1 MSPSP
6 PAVTTLNGALRT
18 QPSAG
23 TLLPRPSA
31 TGGGPRLAPR
41 LVLALVCSGYAVG
54 SACGWGENEAALI
67 MGDFGLTGA
76 AGTAAVSCALYARS
90 HRVRFRTAW
99 LLFALSSA
107 MAALGNA
114 VWGWY
119 EVVLDKPVPSPSY
132 ADLFFLCF
140 APPAIVGLLVLA
152 KRPTNKAGWVCLALD
167 AWLIGGSLLTLSWSL
182 ALAQAAK
189 FDGPSVAHTALS
201 LAYPLLDIALVSMV
215 LALHFRRSR
224 VNRTAVNTAI
234 GGLALTVVSDALFTS
249 PLLHNNY
256 HSGQLLD
263 AGWFAGSLLLAY
275 APWAAP
281 DSGRTAAGRPDPHR
295 HESDGHDPY
304 GHGHDRDGDRRASE
318 NRDRRA
324 PENHDPHGPGP
335 DRHGQAPQEA
345 GDRPGTADGHAR
357 TADEHPPMTERPT
370 TAEER
375 RPSRAPA
382 AEGRTRAARAR
393 VPGPRPAVRGGP
405 GHPPAQSGDHDRY
418 PAGRPISGSLAALT
432 PYLAAAV
439 CTLGILYN
447 VLNGHSVDRVVLIT
461 AGAVVLAL
469 VMRQGIMLLDNIALT
484 QELAQK
490 ENHFR
495 SLVQGS
501 SDVIMIAAPNG
512 ILRYVSPAAAG
523 VYGRSAEELVGRE
536 LASLIHPEDL
546 GCVVHEVRRFLVA
559 SPQDEPTT
567 RIECRFRSGD
577 GGWLNVESTINRH
590 HGGLI
595 FNSRDV
601 TERVRLQAQL
611 QHNAEHDPLTD
622 LPNRALFTKRVQQA
636 LSGRRSTDHGTAVL
650 FIDLDGFKAVNDT
663 IGHQAGDEL
672 LVQAARRL
680 QESVRYGDTASRLGG
695 DEFAALILGD
705 GTRDRTAREG
715 HILELA
721 DRLRVTLSQP
731 YVIDGNDV
739 RVAASIG
746 VAFAEPALGAGEL
759 LRNADLAMYRAKAAG
774 KGRVELYKPQMQ
786 QDVVRKAELATRLR
800 SALHDGEFTLL
811 HQPVVCLEDGRI
823 TSVAAQARW
832 RSSQGVLFTPT
843 EFLRVAEDS
852 DRAAELGRWM
862 LEEAVEQAA
871 ERAATGLNVSVVVR
885 MGARRLL
892 DRSLPPGSVESLLTR
907 HGLPSGALVIELSDT
922 DPRAG
927 LDELER
933 RLAALRRLGVRIA
946 LDGFGGGHGAVTALR
961 RLPVDVLKLDR
972 GLVEGVVESARLH
985 KITGGLLRIA
995 GDLGMQSV
1003 ADGVDLPEQVVAL
1016 RAMGCTHGQ
1025 GMAFAGPLDEYRLRR
1040 ALTSGHFP
1048 VPHGP
1053 VEPAFAGGG
1062 AGGGAGV
1069 YTGGVPA
1076 GGVTAVFGG
1085 GTALRS
1091 HNETPVPPT

>member
-1 MSPSP
+1 MSSP
-6 PAVTTLNGALRT
+6 PPPVTTLDGALRT
-18 QPSAG
+18 PHPAPAP
-23 TLLPRPSA
+23 PRPA
-31 TGGGPRLAPR
+31 PAGDGGRN
-41 LVLALVCSGYAVG
+41 LVHQLLVALVCATYAVG
-54 SACGWGENEAALI
+54 SALDWGSQEVALV
-67 MGDFGLTGA
+67 MGDFGLAAA
-76 AGTAAVSCALYARS
+76 AGTASVSCFVYARVR
-90 HRVRFRTAW
+90 RVRFRPAW
-99 LLFALSSA
+99 LLFAFSSA
-107 MAALGNA
+107 MAALGNG

-119 EVVLDKPVPSPSY
+119 EVVLDQPVPSPSI

-152 KRPTNKAGWVCLALD
+152 KRPVTKAGWVCLALD
-167 AWLIGGSLLTLSWSL
+167 AWLIAGSLLTLAWSL

-189 FDGPSVAHTALS
+189 FDGPSVTHAALS
-201 LAYPLLDIALVSMV
+201 LAYPLLDIALVSIV
-215 LALHFRRSR
+215 LVLHFRRSA

-234 GGLALTVVSDALFTS
+234 GALALTVMCDALFTS

-275 APWAAP
+275 APWAASRSP
-281 DSGRTAAGRPDPHR
+281 RAKAA
-295 HESDGHDPY
+295 
-304 GHGHDRDGDRRASE
+304 HGHTRVVHEHLPGSRRGGHHP
-318 NRDRRA
+318 A
-324 PENHDPHGPGP
+324 PEETAPGP
-335 DRHGQAPQEA
+335 A
-345 GDRPGTADGHAR
+345 GHAP
-357 TADEHPPMTERPT
+357 ALPGAVPSLPAPPVSVP
-370 TAEER
+370 
-375 RPSRAPA
+375 PVPP
-382 AEGRTRAARAR
+382 
-393 VPGPRPAVRGGP
+393 PGPAGE
-405 GHPPAQSGDHDRY
+405 HARY
-418 PAGRPISGSLAALT
+418 PATRPITGSLAALT

-447 VLNGHSVDRVVLIT
+447 VLNGHSVSRVVLLT
-461 AGAVVLAL
+461 GGTVVLAL
-469 VMRQGIMLLDNIALT
+469 VARQGIMLRDNITLT

-523 VYGRSAEELVGRE
+523 VYGRPAEELVGTE

-546 GCVVHEVRRFLVA
+546 GCVMHEIRRFLA
-559 SPQDEPTT
+559 TSPHVEPTT
-567 RIECRFRSGD
+567 RIECRFSSGD
-577 GGWLNVESTINRH
+577 GGWLNVESTVNRH

-622 LPNRALFTKRVQQA
+622 LPNRALFTRRVQQA
-636 LSGRRSTDHGTAVL
+636 LSGRRSGDRGPALRNTAVL

-680 QESVRYGDTASRLGG
+680 QDAVRRGDTAARLGG
-695 DEFAALILGD
+695 DEFAALIAGD
-705 GTRDRTAREG
+705 GTRDRTARER

-721 DRLRVTLSQP
+721 DRLRVTLSLP
-731 YVIDGNDV
+731 YEIDGNDV

-746 VAFAEPALGAGEL
+746 VAFAEPGLGAGEL

-774 KGRVELYKPQMQ
+774 KGRVELYRPQMQ
-786 QDVVRKAELATRLR
+786 QDVVRRTELAGRLR
-800 SALHDGEFTLL
+800 AALHDGEFCLL
-811 HQPVVCLEDGRI
+811 HQPVVRLEDGRI
-823 TSVAAQARW
+823 TAVSAQARW
-832 RSSQGVLFTPT
+832 RSSQGVLFTPA

-852 DRAAELGRWM
+852 DKTAELGRWM
-862 LEEAVEQAA
+862 LQEAVEQAA
-871 ERAATGLNVSVVVR
+871 ERTGTGRAVPVAVRVS
-885 MGARRLL
+885 ARRLL
-892 DRSLPPGSVESLLTR
+892 DRSLPLGSIEALLTR
-907 HGLPSGALVIELSDT
+907 HGLPSGALVVELADL
-922 DPRAG
+922 DPRIP
-927 LDELER
+927 LEELER
-933 RLAALRRLGVRIA
+933 RLTALKRLGVRIA
-946 LDGFGGGHGAVTALR
+946 LDGFGSGYASLTALR

-995 GDLGMQSV
+995 ADLGLQSV
-1003 ADGVDLPEQVVAL
+1003 AEGVDLPEQVVAL

-1040 ALTSGHFP
+1040 ALGSGHCP

-1053 VEPAFAGGG
+1053 AEPAFAGGG
-1062 AGGGAGV
+1062 R
-1069 YTGGVPA
+1069 TGVPA
-1076 GGVTAVFGG
+1076 VLGG

>member
-1 MSPSP
+1 MSPP
-6 PAVTTLNGALRT
+6 PPTTTLDSALRARPS
-18 QPSAG
+18 PSAMLPRLSSCG
-23 TLLPRPSA
+23 RGSGLLPQ
-31 TGGGPRLAPR
+31 
-41 LVLALVCSGYAVG
+41 LVLALVCAGYAVG
-54 SACGWGENEAALI
+54 SAIGWGSDQLALI
-67 MGDFGLTGA
+67 MGDFGLAAA
-76 AGTAAVSCALYARS
+76 AGAAAVSCFRYARNS
-90 HRVRFRTAW
+90 RIRFRPAW

-107 MAALGNA
+107 MAALGNL

-119 EVVLDKPVPSPSY
+119 EVVLGLPVPSPSY
-132 ADLFFLCF
+132 ADGFFLCF

-152 KRPTNKAGWVCLALD
+152 KRPVTKAGWICLGLD
-167 AWLIGGSLLTLSWSL
+167 AWLIGGSLLTLAWSL

-189 FDGPSVAHTALS
+189 IDSNASVAHTALS

-215 LALHFRRSR
+215 LALHFRRSSA
-224 VNRTAVNTAI
+224 NRTAINTAI
-234 GGLALTVVSDALFTS
+234 GALALTVMCDALFTS
-249 PLLHNNY
+249 PLLHNSY
-256 HSGQLLD
+256 RSGQLLD

-281 DSGRTAAGRPDPHR
+281 RRG
-295 HESDGHDPY
+295 HE
-304 GHGHDRDGDRRASE
+304 E
-318 NRDRRA
+318 T
-324 PENHDPHGPGP
+324 
-335 DRHGQAPQEA
+335 DRHH
-345 GDRPGTADGHAR
+345 TGHTR
-357 TADEHPPMTERPT
+357 VVHEH
-370 TAEER
+370 
-375 RPSRAPA
+375 
-382 AEGRTRAARAR
+382 
-393 VPGPRPAVRGGP
+393 VPGQRTVSHHHTPVQG
-405 GHPPAQSGDHDRY
+405 GDHTRY
-418 PAGRPISGSLAALT
+418 PVTRPIAGSLAALT

-447 VLNGHSVDRVVLIT
+447 VLNGRSVDRVVLIT
-461 AGAVVLAL
+461 GGTVVLAL
-469 VMRQGIMLLDNIALT
+469 VVRQGIMLLDNITLT

-501 SDVIMIAAPNG
+501 SDVIMIAATNG

-523 VYGRSAEELVGRE
+523 VYGRTAEELVGTE
-536 LASLIHPEDL
+536 LANLIHPEDL
-546 GCVVHEVRRFLVA
+546 GCVVHEVRRFLAA
-559 SPQDEPTT
+559 SPLEEPTT
-567 RIECRFRSGD
+567 RIECRFRSGE
-577 GGWLNVESTINRH
+577 GGWLNVESTVNRH

-636 LSGRRSTDHGTAVL
+636 LSGRRATDRGLALRNTAVL
-650 FIDLDGFKAVNDT
+650 FIDLDGFKGVNDT

-680 QESVRYGDTASRLGG
+680 QEAVRHGDTASRLGG
-695 DEFAALILGD
+695 DEFAALIVGD
-705 GTRDRTAREG
+705 NTRDRAARER

-731 YVIDGNDV
+731 YLIDGNDV
-739 RVAASIG
+739 RVNASIG
-746 VAFAEPALGAGEL
+746 VAFAEPGLGAGEL
-759 LRNADLAMYRAKAAG
+759 LRNADLAMYRAKAGG

-800 SALHDGEFTLL
+800 AALHDGEFALL
-811 HQPVVCLEDGRI
+811 HQPVVCLADGRI

-832 RSSQGVLFTPT
+832 RSSQGVLFTPA

-852 DRAAELGRWM
+852 DKTAELGRWM
-862 LEEAVEQAA
+862 LQEAVEQAA
-871 ERAATGLNVSVVVR
+871 ERTATGLAVPVAVR

-892 DRSLPPGSVESLLTR
+892 DRSMPLGSIEALLTR
-907 HGLPSGALVIELSDT
+907 HGLPSGSLIIEMSDL
-922 DPRAG
+922 DPRIP

-933 RLAALRRLGVRIA
+933 RLSGLRRLGVRVA
-946 LDGFGGGHGAVTALR
+946 LDGFGSGYGAITALR
-961 RLPVDVLKLDR
+961 RLPVDILKLDR

-985 KITGGLLRIA
+985 KITSGLLRIA
-995 GDLGMQSV
+995 GDLGLQSV

-1025 GMAFAGPLDEYRLRR
+1025 GMAFSGPLDEYRLRR
-1040 ALTSGHFP
+1040 ALSSGHYP

-1053 VEPAFAGGG
+1053 VEPAFAGGAREPQG
-1062 AGGGAGV
+1062 LWRPGGERAMEGGSGV
-1069 YTGGVPA
+1069 YTSGVA
-1076 GGVTAVFGG
+1076 AVLGG
-1085 GTALRS
+1085 GSALRS

>member
-1 MSPSP
+1 MSSPLP
-6 PAVTTLNGALRT
+6 PAPTLDGALRV
-18 QPSAG
+18 QPSSG
-23 TLLPRPSA
+23 TLLPRPPA
-31 TGGGPRLAPR
+31 TGRGPGLVRQ
-41 LVLALVCSGYAVG
+41 LVLALVCAGYAVG
-54 SACGWGENEAALI
+54 SAFGWGSDELSLI
-67 MGDFGLTGA
+67 MGDFGLSAA
-76 AGTAAVSCALYARS
+76 AGTAAVSLFLYARS
-90 HRVRFRTAW
+90 RRVRFRPAW

-119 EVVLDKPVPSPSY
+119 EVVLGEQVPTPSY

-152 KRPTNKAGWVCLALD
+152 KRPVTKAGWVCLALD

-215 LALHFRRSR
+215 LALHFRRSA

-234 GGLALTVVSDALFTS
+234 GALALTVMCDALFTS
-249 PLLHNNY
+249 PLLHNSY

-281 DSGRTAAGRPDPHR
+281 
-295 HESDGHDPY
+295 
-304 GHGHDRDGDRRASE
+304 
-318 NRDRRA
+318 
-324 PENHDPHGPGP
+324 
-335 DRHGQAPQEA
+335 RHGQQSEADRCDLDGHTRVVHEHVPGQRGGAHQHHAAPQ
-345 GDRPGTADGHAR
+345 G
-357 TADEHPPMTERPT
+357 
-370 TAEER
+370 
-375 RPSRAPA
+375 
-382 AEGRTRAARAR
+382 
-393 VPGPRPAVRGGP
+393 
-405 GHPPAQSGDHDRY
+405 GDHGRY
-418 PAGRPISGSLAALT
+418 PAARPIAGSLAALT

-439 CTLGILYN
+439 CTLGILYT
-447 VLNGHSVDRVVLIT
+447 VLNGHRVDRVVLLT
-461 AGAVVLAL
+461 GGTVVLAL
-469 VMRQGIMLLDNIALT
+469 VVRQGIMLLDNITLT

-523 VYGRSAEELVGRE
+523 VYGRPAEELVGTE
-536 LASLIHPEDL
+536 LANLIHPEDL
-546 GCVVHEVRRFLVA
+546 GCVVHEVRRFLAA
-559 SPQDEPTT
+559 SPLEEPTT
-567 RIECRFRSGD
+567 RIECRFRSG
-577 GGWLNVESTINRH
+577 GGGSWLNVESTVNRH

-622 LPNRALFTKRVQQA
+622 LPNRALFTRRVQQA
-636 LSGRRSTDHGTAVL
+636 LSGRRAADRVSLRGTAVL

-680 QESVRYGDTASRLGG
+680 QDAVRHGDTASRLGG
-695 DEFAALILGD
+695 DEFAALIAGD
-705 GTRDRTAREG
+705 GTRDRSARER

-721 DRLRVTLSQP
+721 DRLRLTLSQP
-731 YVIDGNDV
+731 YLIDGNDV

-746 VAFAEPALGAGEL
+746 VAFAEPGLGAGEL
-759 LRNADLAMYRAKAAG
+759 LRNADLAMYRAKGAG
-774 KGRVELYKPQMQ
+774 KGRVELYAPQMQ

-800 SALHDGEFTLL
+800 AALHDGEFALL

-823 TSVAAQARW
+823 TSVEAQARW
-832 RSSQGVLFTPT
+832 RSSQGVLFTPA

-852 DRAAELGRWM
+852 DRTAELGRWM

-871 ERAATGLNVSVVVR
+871 ERTGTGLTVPVAVPMS
-885 MGARRLL
+885 ARRLL
-892 DRSLPPGSVESLLTR
+892 DRSMPLGSIEALLTR
-907 HGLPSGALVIELSDT
+907 HGLPSGSLVIELSDT
-922 DPRAG
+922 DPRVS

-933 RLAALRRLGVRIA
+933 RLGALRRLGVRIA
-946 LDGFGGGHGAVTALR
+946 LDGFGSGHAAITALR

-985 KITGGLLRIA
+985 KITSGLLRIA
-995 GDLGMQSV
+995 CDLGLQSV

-1025 GMAFAGPLDEYRLRR
+1025 GMAFSGPLDEYRLRR
-1040 ALTSGHFP
+1040 ALTSGHYP

-1053 VEPAFAGGG
+1053 IEPAF

-1076 GGVTAVFGG
+1076 VLGG
-1085 GTALRS
+1085 GSALRS

>member
-1 MSPSP
+1 
-6 PAVTTLNGALRT
+6 VTALDQALRRQPPT
-18 QPSAG
+18 QLPF
-23 TLLPRPSA
+23 PRPSA
-31 TGGGPRLAPR
+31 SRSGAKTAHQL
-41 LVLALVCSGYAVG
+41 LLALVCAGFAVG
-54 SACGWGENEAALI
+54 SALGWGSAELAVI
-67 MGDFGLTGA
+67 MGDFGLSA
-76 AGTAAVSCALYARS
+76 AAAAAAVSCLLYARS
-90 HRVRFRTAW
+90 RRVRFRSAW
-99 LLFALSSA
+99 MLFALSSA
-107 MAALGNA
+107 MAALGNG

-119 EVVLDKPVPSPSY
+119 EVVLDRPVPSPSC

-152 KRPTNKAGWVCLALD
+152 KRPVNKAGWFCLVLD
-167 AWLIGGSLLTLSWSL
+167 AWLIAGSLLTLSWTL

-189 FDGPSVAHTALS
+189 SDGPSVAHVALS

-215 LALHFRRSR
+215 LVLHFRCSAA
-224 VNRTAVNTAI
+224 NRPAVKTAI
-234 GGLALTVVSDALFTS
+234 GALALTVVCDAMFTS
-249 PLLHNNY
+249 SLLDNTY
-256 HSGQLLD
+256 RSGQLLD

-275 APWAAP
+275 APWAA
-281 DSGRTAAGRPDPHR
+281 RPQ
-295 HESDGHDPY
+295 
-304 GHGHDRDGDRRASE
+304 RDGDGYTRVVHEHLPGQRAAA
-318 NRDRRA
+318 RHPA
-324 PENHDPHGPGP
+324 P
-335 DRHGQAPQEA
+335 
-345 GDRPGTADGHAR
+345 
-357 TADEHPPMTERPT
+357 PP
-370 TAEER
+370 
-375 RPSRAPA
+375 APA
-382 AEGRTRAARAR
+382 Q
-393 VPGPRPAVRGGP
+393 P
-405 GHPPAQSGDHDRY
+405 GDHDRY
-418 PAGRPISGSLAALT
+418 PVTRPVTGSLAALT

-447 VLNGHSVDRVVLIT
+447 VLNGHSVSRVVLLT
-461 AGAVVLAL
+461 GGTVVLAL
-469 VMRQGIMLLDNIALT
+469 VVRQGIMLRDNITLT

-523 VYGRSAEELVGRE
+523 VYGRPAEELVGTE
-536 LASLIHPEDL
+536 LANLIHPEDL
-546 GCVVHEVRRFLVA
+546 GCVVHEVRRFLAA
-559 SPQDEPTT
+559 SPLEEPTT

-577 GGWLNVESTINRH
+577 GGWLNVESTVNRH

-622 LPNRALFTKRVQQA
+622 LPNRALFTRRVQQA
-636 LSGRRSTDHGTAVL
+636 LSGRRASDRGTALRNTAVL

-680 QESVRYGDTASRLGG
+680 QDAVRQGDTASRLGG
-695 DEFAALILGD
+695 DEFAALIAGD
-705 GTRDRTAREG
+705 TTRDRAARER

-731 YVIDGNDV
+731 YLIDGNDV
-739 RVAASIG
+739 RVNASIG
-746 VAFAEPALGAGEL
+746 VAFAEPGLGAGEL
-759 LRNADLAMYRAKAAG
+759 LRNADLAMYRAKAGG

-800 SALHDGEFTLL
+800 AALHDGEFALL
-811 HQPVVCLEDGRI
+811 HQPVVRLADGRI
-823 TSVAAQARW
+823 TAVCAQARW
-832 RSSQGVLFTPT
+832 RSSQGVLFTPA

-852 DRAAELGRWM
+852 DKTAELGRWV
-862 LEEAVEQAA
+862 LQEAVEQAA
-871 ERAATGLNVSVVVR
+871 ERTAAGVAVPVAVR
-885 MGARRLL
+885 MSARRLL
-892 DRSLPPGSVESLLTR
+892 DRSMPLGSIEALLTR
-907 HGLPSGALVIELSDT
+907 HGLPSGALVIELAGLE
-922 DPRAG
+922 PRVP

-933 RLAALRRLGVRIA
+933 RLTALRRLGVRIA
-946 LDGFGGGHGAVTALR
+946 LDGFGTGYAAVTALR

-972 GLVEGVVESARLH
+972 SLVEGVVESARLH

-995 GDLGMQSV
+995 GDLGLQSV
-1003 ADGVDLPEQVVAL
+1003 AEGVDLPEQVAAL

-1040 ALTSGHFP
+1040 ALGTGHLP

-1053 VEPAFAGGG
+1053 AEPAFAGGG
-1062 AGGGAGV
+1062 AGV
-1069 YTGGVPA
+1069 YTSGVPVVL
-1076 GGVTAVFGG
+1076 GGGSLG